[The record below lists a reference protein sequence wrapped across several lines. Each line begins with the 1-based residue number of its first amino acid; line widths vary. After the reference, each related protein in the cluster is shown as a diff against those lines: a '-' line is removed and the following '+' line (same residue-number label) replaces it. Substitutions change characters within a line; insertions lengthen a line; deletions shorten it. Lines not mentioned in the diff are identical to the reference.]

1 MNNLYVVLLAGGT
14 GTRMGMD
21 IPKQFLKI
29 RGESLLRHSVKRF
42 RKFGLIKSI
51 TVVSHPDWILETEK
65 ELDDLLEGNDRI
77 VPGGESRHLST
88 LCGISSIPYD
98 TKDIFFIHD
107 VARPNFKQNE
117 LYQLVEQT
125 KIFGAA
131 SLVAKS
137 TESLVRVRIHTNYTD
152 EPLKRDEVYSV
163 KTPQSIAGFMIQE
176 LLAEGLD
183 SDIKKHPTDL
193 CTWMD
198 KKRVGIVETDYH
210 NVKVTSPGDVT
221 LAESLFWEDLP
232 SVE

>member
-14 GTRMGMD
+14 GTRMGTEV
-21 IPKQFLKI
+21 PKQFLKI

-51 TVVSHPDWILETEK
+51 TVVSHPDWILETEE

-88 LCGISSIPYD
+88 LCGIQSISFD

-125 KIFGAA
+125 KIFGGA
-131 SLVAKS
+131 SIVAKS
-137 TESLVRVRIHTNYTD
+137 TESLVRVRIHRNYTD
-152 EPLKRDEVYSV
+152 EPLKREEVYSV
-163 KTPQSIAGFMIQE
+163 KTPQSVAGFMIQE

-183 SDIKKHPTDL
+183 SDIKNHPTDL
-193 CTWMD
+193 CTWMGNR
-198 KKRVGIVETDYH
+198 RVGIVETDFH
-210 NVKVTSPGDVT
+210 NIKVTSPGDT
-221 LAESLFWEDLP
+221 ELADSLFWEDLP
-232 SVE
+232 TVE